1 MNKKHIVALL
11 FLGITAT
18 LSTVTGATVKAAMA
32 QGNADKGAM
41 TIANE
46 EDDGTIAAGTNDQNA
61 KHMGLA

>member
-1 MNKKHIVALL
+1 MNKKNLVALL

-18 LSTVTGATVKAAMA
+18 LSTVTGATVKMAMA
-32 QGNADKGAM
+32 QGNADKGAI

-46 EDDGTIAAGTNDQNA
+46 EEDGTVAGTTNEQNA